1 MLRLVKKKYITEHV
15 HGIITNYF
23 TSLSNSVD
31 DEDKE
36 LYAFYT
42 KCNDPSTVAVTED
55 AFKQANHSSSDILD
69 VLKNLQVGQDAGA
82 ALMEVDA
89 LVRTLHGP
97 CQLTLAVV

>member
-15 HGIITNYF
+15 HGIIT
-23 TSLSNSVD
+23 
-31 DEDKE
+31 
-36 LYAFYT
+36 
-42 KCNDPSTVAVTED
+42 NDPSTVAVTED